1 MFNEIKKTIEWGHD
15 KLTLETGKIAR
26 QADSTVIATYG
37 ETVVMAAVVYSKESK
52 ADQDF
57 FPLTVNYQE
66 KYYAAGKIPG
76 GFFKREARPTEKETL
91 TSRLIDRPIRP
102 LFVEGFKN
110 EVQVTCT
117 VLSHDLENDPD
128 IVAMIAAS
136 AALTLSGA
144 PFLGPIGAARVGFVN
159 DSYVLNPSVDDMD
172 NLKENNEQRLDL
184 VVAGT
189 KDAVMMVESEAY
201 ELSEKEMLGAVKF
214 GHEQMASVID
224 MIIDLAKEAANEPF
238 SFEYQL
244 NDKLYNKISK
254 AGAKD
259 LKKAFEIS
267 EKKER
272 QASVASAVEK
282 IKSSLSDEENEG
294 NEVNELIKKLESE
307 VVRNNILDN
316 GTRIDGRD
324 LTTVRSIETETRLL
338 PRAHGSSLFTRGET
352 QAIVTTTLGT
362 SDDEQ
367 RIESLDGLQKERFM
381 LHYNFPPFSVGET
394 GRIGTGRREIGHG
407 KLAWRAI
414 NSSLPSK
421 ESFPYTF
428 RIVSEITE
436 SNGSSSMATVCG
448 TSLALMDAGVPI
460 KEPVA
465 GIAMGLIKEGDDF
478 TVLSDILGDE
488 DHLGDM
494 DFKVAGT
501 KDGITSL
508 QMDIKITGI
517 TFEIME
523 QALNQAKDGRIH
535 ILGEMNKALS
545 KSRDNVGKHTPKMEK
560 ITVDKKDIA
569 AVIGKGG
576 ATIREIVEKSGAK
589 VDVNDEGEVTVAA
602 PDEESRNV
610 AMQMIKDITAKAE
623 LNKIYNGKVMKI
635 MEFGAFV
642 NFLGKQDGL
651 VHISELADKRVAKVT
666 DVVKEGDEVKVKVI
680 GFDRGKVKLSIKQA
694 AI

>member
-1 MFNEIKKTIEWGHD
+1 MFKVVKKEIEVAGKKIS
-15 KLTLETGKIAR
+15 LETGKIAR
-26 QADSTVIATYG
+26 QADGAIIAQCG
-37 ETVVMAAVVYSKESK
+37 ETVVLATAVGAKKVNPDMDY
-52 ADQDF
+52 
-57 FPLTVNYQE
+57 FPLSVNYQE

-76 GFFKREARPTEKETL
+76 GYFKREARPTDSETL
-91 TSRLIDRPIRP
+91 ISRLIDRPIRP
-102 LFVEGFKN
+102 LFPDEFKN
-110 EVQVTCT
+110 EVQVLPT
-117 VLSHDLENDPD
+117 VISYDKENEADILS
-128 IVAMIAAS
+128 IIASS
-136 AALTLSGA
+136 AALAISGM
-144 PFLGPIGAARVGFVN
+144 PFLGPVGASRVGFIKGE
-159 DSYVLNPSVDDMD
+159 YVLNPTKAQ
-172 NLKENNEQRLDL
+172 LKDSKLDL

-189 KDAVMMVESEAY
+189 KDAVLMVESEASGLT
-201 ELSEKEMLGAVKF
+201 EEEMLNAVKF
-214 GHEQMASVID
+214 GHEGFVPVIE
-224 MIIDLAKEAANEPF
+224 MIEDLAKECKKPDWVVEKKDLSEVKN
-238 SFEYQL
+238 
-244 NDKLYNKISK
+244 KLESEFT
-254 AGAKD
+254 D
-259 LKKAFEIS
+259 ELKKAFSIKDKQERSNLIS
-267 EKKER
+267 EITDK
-272 QASVASAVEK
+272 A
-282 IKSSLSDEENEG
+282 
-294 NEVNELIKKLESE
+294 KKLYEEDENYTDLDVNSE
-307 VVRNNILDN
+307 LKNLEKRIVRTDILKN
-316 GTRIDGRD
+316 KNRIDGRGLAD
-324 LTTVRSIETETRLL
+324 VRPIMCEVGIL
-338 PRAHGSSLFTRGET
+338 PRVHGSALFTRGET

-367 RIESLDGLQKERFM
+367 KIESLEGLQKERFM

-448 TSLALMDAGVPI
+448 SSLALMDAGVPI

-478 TVLSDILGDE
+478 SVLSDILGDE

-523 QALNQAKDGRIH
+523 QALKQAKDGRIH

-545 KSRDNVGKHTPKMEK
+545 KSREDVGKHTPKMEK

-569 AVIGKGG
+569 TVIGKGG
-576 ATIREIVEKSGAK
+576 ATIREIVEVSGAK
-589 VDVNDEGEVTVAA
+589 VDINDEGEVTVAA
-602 PDEESRNV
+602 PDEESRNK
-610 AMQMIKDITAKAE
+610 AMQMIKDLTAKAE

-651 VHISELADKRVAKVT
+651 VHISELADKRVGKVT

>member
-1 MFNEIKKTIEWGHD
+1 MFKVSRKEIELNGKKIS
-15 KLTLETGKIAR
+15 LETGKIAR
-26 QADSTVIATYG
+26 QADGAIIAQCG
-37 ETVVMAAVVYSKESK
+37 ETVVMATVVGAKKVNPDVDY
-52 ADQDF
+52 
-57 FPLTVNYQE
+57 FPLSVNYQE

-76 GFFKREARPTEKETL
+76 GYFKREARPTESETL
-91 TSRLIDRPIRP
+91 ISRLIDRPIRP
-102 LFVEGFKN
+102 LFPDEFRN
-110 EVQVTCT
+110 EVQLLPT
-117 VLSHDLENDPD
+117 VISYDKENEADILS
-128 IVAMIAAS
+128 IIASS
-136 AALTLSGA
+136 AALTISGM
-144 PFLGPIGAARVGFVN
+144 PFMGPVGASRVGFI
-159 DSYVLNPSVDDMD
+159 DGKYVLNPSK
-172 NLKENNEQRLDL
+172 KELEKSKLDL

-189 KDAVMMVESEAY
+189 KDAVLMVESEANGLT
-201 ELSEKEMLGAVKF
+201 EEEMLNAVKF
-214 GHEQMASVID
+214 GHENFIPVIK
-224 MIIDLAKEAANEPF
+224 MIEELAKECKKSEWIIEKKDLSKVKKKLEKEF
-238 SFEYQL
+238 SSE
-244 NDKLYNKISK
+244 
-254 AGAKD
+254 
-259 LKKAFEIS
+259 LKKAFLIKDKQERSNLISDITDRAKKLYEEDENIS
-267 EKKER
+267 ELDVNYELKNLEKGIVRTDILKNKK
-272 QASVASAVEK
+272 
-282 IKSSLSDEENEG
+282 
-294 NEVNELIKKLESE
+294 
-307 VVRNNILDN
+307 
-316 GTRIDGRD
+316 RIDGRSLSD
-324 LTTVRSIETETRLL
+324 VRPIKCEVGIL
-338 PRAHGSSLFTRGET
+338 PRTHGSALFTRGET

-367 RIESLDGLQKERFM
+367 RIESLEGLQRKRFM

-465 GIAMGLIKEGDDF
+465 GIAMGLIKEGDEF
-478 TVLSDILGDE
+478 SVLSDILGDE

-523 QALNQAKDGRIH
+523 QALKQAKDGRIH
-535 ILGEMNKALS
+535 ILGEMNKALD
-545 KSRDNVGKHTPKMEK
+545 KSRDALGKHTPKMEK

-569 AVIGKGG
+569 TVIGKGG

-589 VDVNDEGEVTVAA
+589 VDVNDDGVVTVAA
-602 PDEESRNV
+602 PDEESRNI
-610 AMQMIKDITAKAE
+610 ALQIIKDLTAKAE
-623 LNKIYNGKVMKI
+623 MNKIYNGKVIKI

-651 VHISELADKRVAKVT
+651 VHISELANKRVAKVT
-666 DVVKEGDEVKVKVI
+666 DVVKEGDAVKVKVI
-680 GFDRGKVKLSIKQA
+680 GFDRGKVKLSIKA
-694 AI
+694 AV

>member
-1 MFNEIKKTIEWGHD
+1 MFKVFKKEIEIAGKKIS
-15 KLTLETGKIAR
+15 LETGKIAR
-26 QADSTVIATYG
+26 QADGAIIAQCG
-37 ETVVMAAVVYSKESK
+37 ETVVMATVVGSKK
-52 ADQDF
+52 VNPDIDY
-57 FPLTVNYQE
+57 FPLSVNYQE
-66 KYYAAGKIPG
+66 KYYAGGKIPG
-76 GFFKREARPTEKETL
+76 GYFKREARPTESETL
-91 TSRLIDRPIRP
+91 ISRLIDRPIRP
-102 LFVEGFKN
+102 LFPDEFKN
-110 EVQVTCT
+110 EVQLLPTVISYDKENEAD
-117 VLSHDLENDPD
+117 VLS
-128 IVAMIAAS
+128 IIASS
-136 AALTLSGA
+136 AALAISGM
-144 PFLGPIGAARVGFVN
+144 PFMGPVGASRVGFI
-159 DSYVLNPSVDDMD
+159 DGKYVLNPSKLD
-172 NLKENNEQRLDL
+172 LEKSKLDL

-189 KDAVMMVESEAY
+189 KDAVLMVESEANGLT
-201 ELSEKEMLGAVKF
+201 EEEMLNAVKF
-214 GHEQMASVID
+214 GHENFVPIIQMIE
-224 MIIDLAKEAANEPF
+224 DLAKECKKPDWTIEKKDL
-238 SFEYQL
+238 SEIRK
-244 NDKLYNKISK
+244 KLESEFTD
-254 AGAKD
+254 D
-259 LKKAFEIS
+259 LKKAFSTRDKQDRSNQISEIS
-267 EKKER
+267 EKAK
-272 QASVASAVEK
+272 K
-282 IKSSLSDEENEG
+282 LYEENE
-294 NEVNELIKKLESE
+294 NYSDLDVNHELKNLEKRI
-307 VVRNNILDN
+307 VRTDILKN
-316 GTRIDGRD
+316 KNRIDGRGLAD
-324 LTTVRSIETETRLL
+324 VRPIMCEVGIL
-338 PRAHGSSLFTRGET
+338 PRVHGSALFTRGET

-367 RIESLDGLQKERFM
+367 RIESLDGLKRERFM

-448 TSLALMDAGVPI
+448 ASLALMDAGVPI

-478 TVLSDILGDE
+478 SVLSDILGDE

-523 QALNQAKDGRIH
+523 QALNQAKDGRVH
-535 ILGEMNKALS
+535 ILGEMNKALG
-545 KSRDNVGKHTPKMEK
+545 KSRDDVGKHTPKMEK

-569 AVIGKGG
+569 TVIGKGG

-589 VDVNDEGEVTVAA
+589 VDVNDVGEVTVAA
-602 PDEESRNV
+602 PDEDSRNK
-610 AMQMIKDITAKAE
+610 AMQMIKDLTAKAE

>member
-1 MFNEIKKTIEWGHD
+1 MFKVFKKEIELNGKK
-15 KLTLETGKIAR
+15 LSLETGKIAR
-26 QADSTVIATYG
+26 QADGAIIAKCG
-37 ETVVMAAVVYSKESK
+37 ETVILATVVGAKKVNLDMDY
-52 ADQDF
+52 
-57 FPLTVNYQE
+57 FPLSVNYQE
-66 KYYAAGKIPG
+66 KYYAGGKIPG
-76 GFFKREARPTEKETL
+76 GYFKREARPTESEQL
-91 TSRLIDRPIRP
+91 ISRLIDRPIRP
-102 LFVEGFKN
+102 LFPDEFKN
-110 EVQVTCT
+110 EVQLLPT
-117 VLSHDLENDPD
+117 VISYDKDSQPD
-128 IVAMIAAS
+128 ILAIIASS
-136 AALTLSGA
+136 AALAISGM
-144 PFLGPIGAARVGFVN
+144 PFMGPVGASRVGFV
-159 DSYVLNPSVDDMD
+159 DGKYILNPSKAE
-172 NLKENNEQRLDL
+172 LENSSLDL

-189 KDAVMMVESEAY
+189 KDAVLMVESETKGLT
-201 ELSEKEMLGAVKF
+201 EEVMLDAVKF
-214 GHEQMASVID
+214 GHEGFVPVIK
-224 MIIDLAKEAANEPF
+224 MIEELAKECRKPEWIV
-238 SFEYQL
+238 E
-244 NDKLYNKISK
+244 K
-254 AGAKD
+254 KD
-259 LKKAFEIS
+259 LS
-267 EKKER
+267 EVK
-272 QASVASAVEK
+272 
-282 IKSSLSDEENEG
+282 
-294 NEVNELIKKLESE
+294 KKLESE
-307 VVRNNILDN
+307 FTKDLTKAFATRDKQDRSNQISEINDKAKKLFEENENYSDFDVNDELKNLEKSIVRTDILKN
-316 GTRIDGRD
+316 KKRIDGRGLSD
-324 LTTVRSIETETRLL
+324 VRAIECEVGIL
-338 PRAHGSSLFTRGET
+338 PRTHGSALFTRGET

-367 RIESLDGLQKERFM
+367 RLESLDGQHRERFM

-394 GRIGTGRREIGHG
+394 GRIGTGRREVGHG

-428 RIVSEITE
+428 RIVSDITE

-465 GIAMGLIKEGDDF
+465 GIAMGLIKEGDNF
-478 TVLSDILGDE
+478 SVLSDILGDE

-523 QALNQAKDGRIH
+523 QALKQAKDGRIH
-535 ILGEMNKALS
+535 ILGEMNKALD
-545 KSRDNVGKHTPKMEK
+545 KSRDGLGKHTPKMEK

-569 AVIGKGG
+569 TVIGKGG

-589 VDVNDEGEVTVAA
+589 VDVNDEGVVTVAA
-602 PDEESRNV
+602 PDEESRNI
-610 AMQMIKDITAKAE
+610 ALQFIKDLTAKAE

-651 VHISELADKRVAKVT
+651 VHISELANKRVAKVT
-666 DVVKEGDEVKVKVI
+666 DVVKEGDTVKVKVI